1 MPLKTKKPQKYL
13 GLYLNAHLNFS
24 EHIYGKMKKAV
35 KGVSVIKKLNVALLH
50 SSQRINRLLYLL

>member
-1 MPLKTKKPQKYL
+1 
-13 GLYLNAHLNFS
+13 
-24 EHIYGKMKKAV
+24 MKKAV